1 VVSAGKELLAADKAK
16 LKADA
21 EKEASDLEA
30 AKKSKEKIEAEAQA
44 VMSAGEELLTADKA
58 KLKADGEAARTKL
71 QAQLAKASKVAEE
84 HQAKVQADVVQKE
97 ADVQAGV
104 QASGVPADVQ
114 AGNTIE
120 DAAEPAPSGT
130 LLETQT
136 GVEHA
141 SEAEVSEAEVSDV
154 RARGKEAKMQELE
167 RSKDTDARHPPSEAK
182 RVRESEAKELDL
194 FVEDK
199 TAVGSTVGGRRRR
212 WGHRHHWHHRHH
224 NHHWHHRHHNHH
236 WHHRHHRHH
245 WHWNIGDIVPDW
257 LTSWI
262 PEPSISLSG
271 IKASGDLCG
280 FYIEMTG
287 SVGIDISSWG
297 LGSPSKSFTVKVSF
311 SATDLMDSIIDA
323 FVDAFTALKS
333 SFV

>member
-1 VVSAGKELLAADKAK
+1 M
-16 LKADA
+16 
-21 EKEASDLEA
+21 
-30 AKKSKEKIEAEAQA
+30 
-44 VMSAGEELLTADKA
+44 MSAGEELLTADKA